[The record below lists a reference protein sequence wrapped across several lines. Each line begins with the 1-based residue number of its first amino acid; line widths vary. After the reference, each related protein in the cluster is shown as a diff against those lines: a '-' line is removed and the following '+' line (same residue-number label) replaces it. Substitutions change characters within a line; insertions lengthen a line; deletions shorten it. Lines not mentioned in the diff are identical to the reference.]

1 MTVQGRNL
9 RAALACRKYRLR
21 WKFANG
27 RRRTMWARTSHQMS
41 VASRPSENDVRCT
54 CREPAKGIKE
64 SGKYSSMEPSPMEK
78 FMRCSESSAP
88 GFSERG
94 SNRAAAVVVGISKS
108 LDNDGHRRLH
118 STSSTTSFMLNRRV
132 LSAVGADRVLRVYG
146 LGRGIP
152 SMTVGVLLEM
162 PRPTRN
168 PDSHGGDMAIRRRH
182 EMAPDLD
189 SACRA
194 ASSRSSN
201 SANVARV
208 SAPNFGAGF

>member
-1 MTVQGRNL
+1 
-9 RAALACRKYRLR
+9 
-21 WKFANG
+21 
-27 RRRTMWARTSHQMS
+27 
-41 VASRPSENDVRCT
+41 
-54 CREPAKGIKE
+54 
-64 SGKYSSMEPSPMEK
+64 
-78 FMRCSESSAP
+78 
-88 GFSERG
+88 
-94 SNRAAAVVVGISKS
+94 
-108 LDNDGHRRLH
+108 
-118 STSSTTSFMLNRRV
+118 MLNRRV

-208 SAPNFGAGF
+208 SAPSLGAGFGAAPGVAESFTGGPVMRVAPALGNISRAVDCGSFTTSS